1 MTVAAIEAA
10 EDGVLDTEEGLWEAE
25 EGVEE
30 AKVAAEVEEE
40 HAWRQ
45 KKGE

>member
-1 MTVAAIEAA
+1 MEAA
-10 EDGVLDTEEGLWEAE
+10 EDGVVDSVVDTG

-30 AKVAAEVEEE
+30 AMVEKEEAEIEVVEE
-40 HAWRQ
+40 HSWRQ